1 MIKPVK
7 ASHYVPHVVNG
18 ASGIRSLADKVQ
30 TALISI
36 ATTGIVTLCGFAF
49 KTNATL
55 ARIEQRQIDD
65 GIRMDHQQTGINN
78 TGLDVAGLKVTTA
91 RIEAKLET
99 KQNLK
104 PNR

>member
-1 MIKPVK
+1 MIKP
-7 ASHYVPHVVNG
+7 AQAEHYVPHLVNG
-18 ASGIRSLADKVQ
+18 AKGTKSLADKVQ

-36 ATTGIVTLCGFAF
+36 ATTGIVALCGFAV
-49 KTNATL
+49 KTSTTV

-65 GIRMDHQQTGINN
+65 GIRMDHQQTGMNN
-78 TGLDVAGLKVTTA
+78 MGLDVAGLKVTTA

-104 PNR
+104 PN

>member
-1 MIKPVK
+1 MIKPAK
-7 ASHYVPHVVNG
+7 ASHYVPHLVNG
-18 ASGIRSLADKVQ
+18 ANGTKSLADKVQ

-65 GIRMDHQQTGINN
+65 GIRADHQQTGMNN
-78 TGLDVAGLKVTTA
+78 MALDVSGLKVATA

-104 PNR
+104 PR